1 MRARHIEL
9 VLTLLLANACVSRES
24 DARRDT
30 NRASDPT
37 AAKPVSASRI
47 GDSARLTTSAPP
59 SSRDS
64 ARMVDSVIARARI
77 LLRQQRPEFREW
89 EDTTAPP
96 HSADYPD
103 DSGFLAGPVAAD
115 LDQDGTLDVAF
126 IGRDSTG
133 ERVLAVLSRRGEP
146 TVEEVTA
153 ELTSGRG
160 GSTRRQW
167 MHVVAVGTNPSH
179 VGLEIL
185 ERNEDLK
192 IPAATGQF
200 IVVDGHFSSWVD
212 GE

>member
-1 MRARHIEL
+1 MSARRMEL
-9 VLTLLLANACVSRES
+9 ALTLLLATACVSRES
-24 DARRDT
+24 AARRDT
-30 NRASDPT
+30 NRASDST
-37 AAKPVSASRI
+37 AAKPVSASRV

-96 HSADYPD
+96 RSADYSD
-103 DSGFLAGPVAAD
+103 ESGLVAGPVAAD

-133 ERVLAVLSRRGEP
+133 ERVLAVLSRHGQP
-146 TVEEVTA
+146 AVEEVTA
-153 ELTSGRG
+153 ELTGGRG
-160 GSTRRQW
+160 GSSRRQW

-185 ERNEDLK
+185 ERNEDPK
-192 IPAATGQF
+192 IPAATAQF

>member
-1 MRARHIEL
+1 MEVA
-9 VLTLLLANACVSRES
+9 LTLLLATACVSRES

-30 NRASDPT
+30 GRASDST
-37 AAKPVSASRI
+37 AAMPESATRL
-47 GDSARLTTSAPP
+47 GDSAPLPTSAQP
-59 SSRDS
+59 SVRDS

-89 EDTTAPP
+89 DDTTAPP

-133 ERVLAVLSRRGEP
+133 ERVLAVLSRRGQP
-146 TVEEVTA
+146 AVEEVTA
-153 ELTSGRG
+153 ELTGGRG

-185 ERNEDLK
+185 ERNEDDK
-192 IPAATGQF
+192 IPASVGQF
-200 IVVDGHFSSWVD
+200 IVVDGHFSAWVD